1 MASPTKY
8 VVKLSEE
15 QQRALRKMIGSGK
28 SRARKLIRARVLL
41 KADES
46 EGDAYD
52 DEQIK
57 NALEVSTRTIQ
68 RVRKDFIRGGF
79 DAALNRKPQPARPD
93 KRRLD
98 GAAEAR
104 LIQLACSKVPDG
116 HAAWTLDLLT
126 ERMIALNFVPAD
138 PGLSRDT
145 VRRVLKKRAQALAER
160 DVVHRPRAVGR
171 FRLENARTCWASITG
186 PTIRRVRW
194 FASTKRAFRW
204 SPTRARHCRH
214 SPAGSRGR
222 ITSMNAKARP
232 IYLSPS
238 SRWPTGGGSK

>member
-8 VVKLSEE
+8 IVKLTEE
-15 QQRALRKMIGSGK
+15 QRRALRKMIGSGEA
-28 SRARKLIRARVLL
+28 RARKLIRARVLL

-57 NALEVSTRTIQ
+57 KALEVSTRTIQ
-68 RVRKDFIRGGF
+68 RVRKAFARGGF
-79 DAALNRKPQPARPD
+79 DAALNRQPQPARPD

-104 LIQLACSKVPDG
+104 LVQLACSKVPAG
-116 HAAWTLDLLT
+116 HASWTLDLLT
-126 ERMIALNFVPAD
+126 DRMIALNVVPVD

-160 DVVHRPRAVGR
+160 DVVHRARAIGR
-171 FRLENARTCWASITG
+171 LRLENGGRAGRVPSTLRSGEASRVPGRKERATDRRHPGTAATRTRHAGEAG
-186 PTIRRVRW
+186 PRV
-194 FASTKRAFRW
+194 
-204 SPTRARHCRH
+204 
-214 SPAGSRGR
+214 
-222 ITSMNAKARP
+222 
-232 IYLSPS
+232 
-238 SRWPTGGGSK
+238 